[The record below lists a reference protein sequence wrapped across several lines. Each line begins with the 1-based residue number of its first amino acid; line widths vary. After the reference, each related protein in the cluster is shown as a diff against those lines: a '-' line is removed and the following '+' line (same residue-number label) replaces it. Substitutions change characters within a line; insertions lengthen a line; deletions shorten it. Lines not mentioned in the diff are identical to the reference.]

1 MTLRVAC
8 TENNPDP
15 PVCPIWNGKRSLG
28 PSTTSLSWHDPKKA
42 VVVVVVVVFLV
53 VRVGGVTRVGRLV
66 RVRFGLVLV
75 FLVLRVRVVVT
86 RGSLVGFARVVRTG
100 VVDGGIVREGSVKL
114 PVVRGPRVVFR
125 DVRTDSVVVV
135 LFGRRV
141 GADTR
146 AGRFV
151 LVALV
156 RVTRVT
162 DVSVNGLRVG
172 PCFLVRVKLV
182 GTVLAVR
189 VENFGVLR
197 SGVVRRGVRR
207 GASTRVWS
215 ECHFV
220 GLVFFVSLVT
230 GEPLVGLAVLI
241 RGRVG
246 ATLVM
251 RVGRLTGLVTR
262 VLLGFAVRAG
272 GLRVLRIASDAVVV
286 SFVSFV
292 LVDRRGAVTRVI
304 LVSLL
309 GRAGRVGL

>member
-1 MTLRVAC
+1 M
-8 TENNPDP
+8 
-15 PVCPIWNGKRSLG
+15 
-28 PSTTSLSWHDPKKA
+28 
-42 VVVVVVVVFLV
+42 
-53 VRVGGVTRVGRLV
+53 
-66 RVRFGLVLV
+66 
-75 FLVLRVRVVVT
+75 
-86 RGSLVGFARVVRTG
+86 
-100 VVDGGIVREGSVKL
+100 
-114 PVVRGPRVVFR
+114 PVVRGPRVVVR
-125 DVRTDSVVVV
+125 DVRTGSVVVV

-156 RVTRVT
+156 RVIRVT

-241 RGRVG
+241 TGRVG

-262 VLLGFAVRAG
+262 VLLGFDVRAG